1 VANVFSLQACC
12 ISNAVPGDFL
22 AGTAQCSGG
31 YPTAADACSKGCKDF
46 MTPFWARC
54 GEVRTV

>member
-1 VANVFSLQACC
+1 LQACC

-31 YPTAADACSKGCKDF
+31 YPTAADTCSKGCKDF

-54 GEVRTV
+54 GEVRAV